1 MLFEESDDQY
11 LEYRIYKRNQ
21 ISAVEAKKTMKKAIE
36 EIESLTKQIKNR
48 LRRVQLMKKNERLDV
63 MNNFAKN
70 LTRLSN
76 AVTIIM
82 NKFVE
87 EMND

>member
-1 MLFEESDDQY
+1 
-11 LEYRIYKRNQ
+11 
-21 ISAVEAKKTMKKAIE
+21 
-36 EIESLTKQIKNR
+36 
-48 LRRVQLMKKNERLDV
+48 V

-87 EMND
+87 EMNDWKY